1 MTIVYKCDNC
11 EKISYDRKELNDWFF
26 LHAEEKDF
34 CPECIELFRAVV
46 KEYDKKQTVRL
57 LSTYVDLQDH
67 AIEKKSRIIIEHF
80 LTQTQNE
87 IQGKEEGRH
96 HKAQKVEESKHEKRE
111 KKDIKKI
118 IKSKK

>member
-46 KEYDKKQTVRL
+46 KEYDKKH
-57 LSTYVDLQDH
+57 DD
-67 AIEKKSRIIIEHF
+67 
-80 LTQTQNE
+80 
-87 IQGKEEGRH
+87 GKNSEPFPAYRVG
-96 HKAQKVEESKHEKRE
+96 
-111 KKDIKKI
+111 
-118 IKSKK
+118 